1 MFQKNAKLISVLDTF
16 NRYYMCKLL
25 KPAKSSYKIIKKKV
39 LKMSWKKTAIKI
51 IMANQDYPDGIK
63 IFTYNNIVEN
73 PTREQI
79 KMLAE
84 GLQLLSNGDAYL
96 GSEVIKHD
104 ELSAD

>member
-1 MFQKNAKLISVLDTF
+1 
-16 NRYYMCKLL
+16 MCKLL

-39 LKMSWKKTAIKI
+39 LKMSWKRTSIKI
-51 IMANQDYPDGIK
+51 IMANKDYPNGIK
-63 IFTYNNIVEN
+63 FFTYNNIIEE
-73 PTREQI
+73 PTREKI
-79 KMLAE
+79 KMFAE